1 MVPHC
6 SPFLPPALNAGVMT
20 GALAAILDPKV
31 TAEDK
36 DKDSGPWN
44 IETGVGV
51 TIELWTAYL
60 PHTSFV

>member
-1 MVPHC
+1 M
-6 SPFLPPALNAGVMT
+6 NAGVMT

-36 DKDSGPWN
+36 DKDSGQWN
-44 IETGVGV
+44 IETGAGV

-60 PHTSFV
+60 PGILCLKGD